1 MAAGVFILA
10 ESWVV
15 SFGTNV
21 PLSVDD
27 YAPPP
32 DHLRIGAGINP
43 LYTKIATMP
52 PSAVLIE
59 FPFGEPAY
67 ELQAM
72 FYAGYHRK
80 PLVNGYSGFFPQSYL
95 QRRPDLWRLPLDFD
109 KALIALRGTGATHA
123 LVHESAFKAGLGPQ
137 ISEWLRQ
144 NGARE
149 LGASGTDRLFQ
160 LK

>member
-1 MAAGVFILA
+1 M
-10 ESWVV
+10 S
-15 SFGTNV
+15 
-21 PLSVDD
+21 
-27 YAPPP
+27 
-32 DHLRIGAGINP
+32 P
-43 LYTKIATMP
+43 LYRTIAAAPAGT
-52 PSAVLIE
+52 VLIE

-67 ELQAM
+67 ETQAV

-80 PLVNGYSGFFPQSYL
+80 PLVNGYSGFFPLSYVH
-95 QRRPDLWRLPLDFD
+95 RLPFLWHLPFDFNTASV
-109 KALIALRGTGATHA
+109 ALASSHATHA
-123 LVHESAFKAGLGPQ
+123 LVHEAAFKAGLGPQ